1 MKRTLLLLLCGICC
15 GLPVAAQEYSRTKL
29 SSEYRDDKSAVISA
43 EKEYPGIQTVVIQFS
58 QLENCDNVS
67 PTERIE
73 VHQSGPLLTLRP
85 TNDRQYVRYAYSYR
99 VYDHAVDPKVDR
111 EFLYRLPFS
120 AACKAKVGRTV
131 SDTRL
136 LQGPDKRSKP
146 VEPHGYRFALAPGDT
161 VYAARKGRVVE
172 VQLPKNPE
180 KRSELTYTR
189 DQSMILVEHADGTV
203 ARYGSVEDIR
213 VEAGEMVYPFTPL
226 GLASSFDGKRYFLT
240 FGIFYRSSENSTEEH
255 RFPLVYLAPRFA
267 TASGDT
273 KLAAGVRRTS
283 TTAC

>member
-1 MKRTLLLLLCGICC
+1 MKRTLLLLLCGIHC

-120 AACKAKVGRTV
+120 AAARQRSAGPFPIPGCCRART
-131 SDTRL
+131 R
-136 LQGPDKRSKP
+136 GANRSN
-146 VEPHGYRFALAPGDT
+146 RT
-161 VYAARKGRVVE
+161 
-172 VQLPKNPE
+172 
-180 KRSELTYTR
+180 
-189 DQSMILVEHADGTV
+189 
-203 ARYGSVEDIR
+203 
-213 VEAGEMVYPFTPL
+213 
-226 GLASSFDGKRYFLT
+226 
-240 FGIFYRSSENSTEEH
+240 
-255 RFPLVYLAPRFA
+255 A
-267 TASGDT
+267 TASPSLRAIRST
-273 KLAAGVRRTS
+273 PPARAGWSRYSCPKIRRSAPNSPTRATS
-283 TTAC
+283 R